1 MMVITAVI
9 PNAVFWLV
17 YHHSDE
23 YAYFQSIIKDRVLA
37 PIRRNCTNAPLHLL
51 PIADRCAGRH
61 AAWAQRLAHYAR
73 EKRQTT
79 ADSAAGSLRLARER
93 IELMKQ
99 YDILA

>member
-37 PIRRNCTNAPLHLL
+37 PIRRKLHK
-51 PIADRCAGRH
+51 CS
-61 AAWAQRLAHYAR
+61 
-73 EKRQTT
+73 TT
-79 ADSAAGSLRLARER
+79 STPDL
-93 IELMKQ
+93 
-99 YDILA
+99 